1 MFFVSSTVLQA
12 PNEAVEKAVDEIDI
26 EVAY

>member
-1 MFFVSSTVLQA
+1 MRL
-12 PNEAVEKAVDEIDI
+12 PPLLMLHNEAVEKAVDEIDI